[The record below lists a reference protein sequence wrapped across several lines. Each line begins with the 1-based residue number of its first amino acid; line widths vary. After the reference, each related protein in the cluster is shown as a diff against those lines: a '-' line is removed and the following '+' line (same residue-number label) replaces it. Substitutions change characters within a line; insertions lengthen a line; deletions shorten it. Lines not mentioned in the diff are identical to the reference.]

1 MEQERAWIQAALAG
15 DQGAFERLVEAYKGP
30 VYNLAY
36 RMLGDRESAL
46 DAAQETFLRA
56 YVHLESYQPDRKFSA
71 WILSIASHHCIDLLR
86 RQHLDLVSLDDLE
99 PEPALSGQVEEPEGA
114 ALRNETHDEV
124 QRLLAQLP
132 PGYRAPIILRYWHD
146 LSYNEIAQMT
156 GLSESAVKTRLHRA
170 RLMLAERI
178 RVQAQE
184 YRGTEEG
191 RERSSSSAREDPR
204 MRRETQP
211 WIANRL
217 AS

>member
-1 MEQERAWIQAALAG
+1 MEQERAWIQAALTG
-15 DQGAFERLVEAYKGP
+15 DQGAFECLVEAYKGP

-86 RQHLDLVSLDDLE
+86 RQHLDLVSLDDME
-99 PEPALSGQVEEPEGA
+99 PEPALSGPVEEPEGA
-114 ALRNETHDEV
+114 ALRSETHDEV
-124 QRLLAQLP
+124 QRLLARLP

-146 LSYNEIAQMT
+146 LSYNEIAQMM

-170 RLMLAERI
+170 RLMLAEGI
-178 RVQAQE
+178 RVQAKE
-184 YRGTEEG
+184 PRGAEEG
-191 RERSSSSAREDPR
+191 RERWPASSENPR
-204 MRRETQP
+204 MRRETRP
-211 WIANRL
+211 WIVNKP